1 MYVIFVNLDWTRI
14 AESSL
19 SSLVVALI
27 IGGFTY
33 LFKDK
38 LLEQMRVSQEIKSY
52 GFKGIAA
59 MKTHSTREIM
69 DLCENAERL
78 DLLFISGSQFF
89 SNNEYI
95 LKLAMDRGMKIRFL
109 CSQVDTVFLS
119 DLERLEERNKQRN
132 SGSKISDEIEKVL
145 ELYDEYLKNG
155 KMEIR
160 FYSTEY
166 RLPFMLV
173 YKKKNKNNVMT
184 IKAFLRVT
192 LPPYNWKSNF
202 ALIGER
208 KITEET
214 ESSKSNGSEVDFIL
228 MMENHFNCVWAVAND
243 KLVENNSVI

>member
-38 LLEQMRVSQEIKSY
+38 LLEQIRVSQEIKSY

-119 DLERLEERNKQRN
+119 DLERLEQKKSLRETGNKIR
-132 SGSKISDEIEKVL
+132 DEIEKVL

-173 YKKKNKNNVMT
+173 YKDEKNVKIT
-184 IKAFLRVT
+184 KAFLRVT
-192 LPPYNWKSNF
+192 LPPYNWKTNF

-208 KITEET
+208 ET
-214 ESSKSNGSEVDFIL
+214 LKKLEDFKTNKNEVDFIS
-228 MMENHFNCVWAVAND
+228 MMEDHFDCIWEIAND